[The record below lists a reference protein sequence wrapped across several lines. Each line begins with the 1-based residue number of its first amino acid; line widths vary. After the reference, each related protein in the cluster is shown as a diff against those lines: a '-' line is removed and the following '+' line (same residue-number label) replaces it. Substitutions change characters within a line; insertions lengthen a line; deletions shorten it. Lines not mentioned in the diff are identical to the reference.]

1 MKFRDHAFAT
11 DHGQG
16 NQHADG
22 LGQGG
27 AKCRACGTKLQHAD
41 EQIIQGNIK
50 STGNRNEKHRTFR
63 VSYAAENGADDV
75 VGCDKRDTEKTD
87 GQVADGT
94 ADSFLRGGHD
104 SHNGFYKTEQDCGQS
119 NGQQHEQRCR
129 VADGQVHLP
138 AVLRAHCTSGHN
150 RGAHSQPYDHDGKH
164 VHDLTADR
172 DSGGAVYRVKLSD
185 DEQICGAVQGL

>member
-27 AKCRACGTKLQHAD
+27 AKRRACGTKLQHAD

-50 STGNRNEKHRTFR
+50 STGNRNEKHRTLR
-63 VSYAAENGADDV
+63 VAHAAENGADDV

-87 GQVADGT
+87 GQVADPRPPYMRYEEYERLAT
-94 ADSFLRGGHD
+94 ELKEMQ
-104 SHNGFYKTEQDCGQS
+104 KTYLAACVGS
-119 NGQQHEQRCR
+119 
-129 VADGQVHLP
+129 
-138 AVLRAHCTSGHN
+138 
-150 RGAHSQPYDHDGKH
+150 
-164 VHDLTADR
+164 LTTFQKK
-172 DSGGAVYRVKLSD
+172 Y
-185 DEQICGAVQGL
+185 GL

>member
-27 AKCRACGTKLQHAD
+27 AKCCACGTKLQHAD

-50 STGNRNEKHRTFR
+50 STGNRNEKHRTLR

-75 VGCDKRDTEKTD
+75 DKISGLMKDLDIVGNNSLF
-87 GQVADGT
+87 QY
-94 ADSFLRGGHD
+94 
-104 SHNGFYKTEQDCGQS
+104 FYI
-119 NGQQHEQRCR
+119 
-129 VADGQVHLP
+129 L
-138 AVLRAHCTSGHN
+138 
-150 RGAHSQPYDHDGKH
+150 
-164 VHDLTADR
+164 
-172 DSGGAVYRVKLSD
+172 
-185 DEQICGAVQGL
+185 

>member
-1 MKFRDHAFAT
+1 MP
-11 DHGQG
+11 
-16 NQHADG
+16 
-22 LGQGG
+22 
-27 AKCRACGTKLQHAD
+27 
-41 EQIIQGNIK
+41 
-50 STGNRNEKHRTFR
+50 
-63 VSYAAENGADDV
+63 AENGADDV

-138 AVLRAHCTSGHN
+138 AVCA
-150 RGAHSQPYDHDGKH
+150 P
-164 VHDLTADR
+164 TAR
-172 DSGGAVYRVKLSD
+172 PVITVVPIASPTIMTVSM
-185 DEQICGAVQGL
+185 CMT